1 MLSRF
6 SVASFAALVAFTLAL
21 AQAPL
26 APAQMIVI
34 AGSGNG
40 GGGGGGGGGDPYD
53 LSGFGIDFAYD
64 WPTAPVTTTTVEV
77 DTCAEW
83 QAAAND
89 TATLVNVAAGSYGAC
104 DITVT
109 GSDLDFVISTSA
121 TIDGGALLFRDLDD
135 VRWTGGNLVDGDL
148 AGHRFTDLL
157 IDNFCV
163 NNFAENSDEINNF
176 VDDNSTATNGAWSRF
191 AIINSTFALYGN
203 TGTAG
208 SWAFYVNPDGFPAG
222 PTTGNLILANF
233 KVLSTGQN
241 NRFMA
246 ADNTVIVDS
255 VFNPDGV
262 SANGMRIHQE
272 STNVYMA
279 DSWIRGIF
287 KLDGTGAQ
295 VVNAEFDNV
304 DQYDQTS
311 GWSVQAGADNT
322 GTVLNSTLYNASGGS
337 WSAVH
342 PSDFTDGGGNTWAA
356 WDGTTVPDHSA
367 VGADR
372 CL

>member
-1 MLSRF
+1 MISR
-6 SVASFAALVAFTLAL
+6 SLASFCGLLLVAFISV
-21 AQAPL
+21 AQTPR
-26 APAQMIVI
+26 APAQFLVV
-34 AGSGNG
+34 SG
-40 GGGGGGGGGDPYD
+40 GGGGSAGGGSAEPYD
-53 LSGFGIDFAYD
+53 LSGFGIDFSYD